1 MSKLKN
7 ILETEISLQQQI
19 LETSVVLGF
28 TFDIEN
34 DEANEFDEG
43 ELFKTFFENKCH
55 EAEINVVTKLLSDIK
70 RDYEELESGEVTE
83 TFKEDLDDLRRRSI
97 STSHQLKEDVIE
109 EAKNKYS
116 IHRKKS
122 ALQDK
127 CSCLEQMLSMVL
139 GNSNLTF
146 ENQNIE
152 AIITETNRFYKN
164 FDEKFDNLKTIL
176 SENSRLRL

>member
-1 MSKLKN
+1 MSHERMAKKNDVANDIIYEKYLDVSDAVDSMSKLKN

-43 ELFKTFFENKCH
+43 ELFKTFFENKCL

-70 RDYEELESGEVTE
+70 RDYKELESEEVTE
-83 TFKEDLDDLRRRSI
+83 TFKEDLDDLRRKSI

-109 EAKNKYS
+109 
-116 IHRKKS
+116 
-122 ALQDK
+122 
-127 CSCLEQMLSMVL
+127 
-139 GNSNLTF
+139 G
-146 ENQNIE
+146 
-152 AIITETNRFYKN
+152 
-164 FDEKFDNLKTIL
+164 KFL
-176 SENSRLRL
+176 